1 MSISRPIHFV
11 RKDDKTWDLGPL
23 KRQARGT
30 EKNTAFKGSFFFSL
44 ALLQKL
50 VETRNSEQ
58 YERKRDEEEGGI

>member
-11 RKDDKTWDLGPL
+11 RKDDKTWGLGQL
-23 KRQARGT
+23 TRQARGT
-30 EKNTAFKGSFFFSL
+30 ENAAFRGSFFFSL